1 MMHPIF
7 RVVSVSVIGS
17 NTLRITFNDA
27 LQRDIDFSPVLG
39 GELFRPL
46 RDPALFAQVKVDPEV
61 HTIVWPNGADFDPAT
76 LHDWP
81 VYCDALAARVREW
94 ERAAA

>member
-7 RVVSVSVIGS
+7 RVVSVSVIGT
-17 NTLRITFNDA
+17 NMLRIAFDDA
-27 LQRDIDFSPVLG
+27 LQRDIDFSPVLS

-61 HTIVWPNGADFDPAT
+61 HTIV
-76 LHDWP
+76 
-81 VYCDALAARVREW
+81 
-94 ERAAA
+94 